1 MVRRRSKPLDALSRE
16 LHALIAGY
24 SFSPIGRDAQSELAW
39 LLEEHGFTVER
50 EVLVPGYRRPPAE
63 GEKRGRIGRIDLL
76 AVRGTAR
83 VGIEIDSWRVPK
95 TKSVLKL
102 LAFSNLTH
110 RVVLLNHAPGLWD
123 TRVRL
128 PAAVSHHRADLDLVA
143 HLDVLLPADPDVVSG
158 HLAAWSDVPAEAS
171 GR

>member
-1 MVRRRSKPLDALSRE
+1 MGA
-16 LHALIAGY
+16 AG
-24 SFSPIGRDAQSELAW
+24 D
-39 LLEEHGFTVER
+39 LLRAPRGDRGVVDRAVER
-50 EVLVPGYRRPPAE
+50 EVQVPGYRRAPAE

-102 LAFSNLTH
+102 LAFAELTH

-143 HLDVLLPADPDVVSG
+143 HLDVLVPADPDVVSG
-158 HLAAWSDVPAEAS
+158 HLAAWSEVPADVS

>member
-1 MVRRRSKPLDALSRE
+1 MVRRRSKPLDALCRE
-16 LHALIAGY
+16 LHSLLAGY
-24 SFSPIGRDAQSELAW
+24 RFSPVGREAQSELAW
-39 LLEEHGFTVER
+39 LLEEQGFAVER
-50 EVLVPGYRRPPAE
+50 EVQVPGYRRAPAE

-83 VGIEIDSWRVPK
+83 VGIEIDSWREHK
-95 TKSVLKL
+95 TKSVLKP
-102 LAFSNLTH
+102 LASFELTH

-143 HLDVLLPADPDVVSG
+143 HLDVLVPAVPDLVSG
-158 HLAAWSDVPAEAS
+158 HPAAWCSVPADAS